1 LNTGKRLWKFQAI
14 EDDGWILGC
23 NPEKA
28 TERPENCPDRAQQNA
43 KYHDVDFAAAPI
55 LRNLTNGRRVLL
67 ALNQAGIVYALDPDN
82 GGRLLWKYSVEPG
95 VFNFG
100 AASDDRQLYAP
111 IGIAE
116 GRQENINAG
125 RTISGMEAG
134 GTGALAAI
142 DIATGKRVWQTEAPQ
157 VSCDGVARSRDCGS
171 SQGAAPLV
179 IPGAVFAGARDGMLR
194 AYSSVDGHIIWEFNS
209 RREFETVNRVAA
221 RGGTM
226 DGPGPVMVGGMLFVE
241 SGYSLLGSGIP
252 GNVLLAF
259 GVD

>member
-1 LNTGKRLWKFQAI
+1 
-14 EDDGWILGC
+14 
-23 NPEKA
+23 
-28 TERPENCPDRAQQNA
+28 
-43 KYHDVDFAAAPI
+43 
-55 LRNLTNGRRVLL
+55 
-67 ALNQAGIVYALDPDN
+67 
-82 GGRLLWKYSVEPG
+82 
-95 VFNFG
+95 
-100 AASDDRQLYAP
+100 
-111 IGIAE
+111 
-116 GRQENINAG
+116 
-125 RTISGMEAG
+125 M
-134 GTGALAAI
+134 
-142 DIATGKRVWQTEAPQ
+142 
-157 VSCDGVARSRDCGS
+157 
-171 SQGAAPLV
+171 